1 MSWNSGAVTH
11 MIQALRT
18 ELRRQGMS
26 VADLAEKIGTSE
38 PTVWRWL
45 RNQGLT
51 VARLNMIC
59 AELDLDLADLFELP
73 PAEQAERFTLR
84 QERVLAADRP
94 LSLLFFTI
102 LHGAQK
108 QDLIDDFDLKPLY
121 VEQYI
126 ERLVRVGLL
135 RVTAS
140 GRLRPLT
147 TRTVMWRAEG
157 PLAIAFEQSVRGN
170 VLDLNG
176 AADGHYVS
184 HMLKLSEAGRT
195 RVHKA
200 MQSLYVDILR
210 IADEDTAAGHAAS
223 QWSALFMLVRPLP
236 LETMRQWM
244 RYTAPATNDGLSFNQ
259 EGDSGG

>member
-11 MIQALRT
+11 MVRTLRA

-26 VADLAEKIGTSE
+26 VADLAEKIGISE
-38 PTVWRWL
+38 PTAWRWL

-73 PAEQAERFTLR
+73 PLEQAERL
-84 QERVLAADRP
+84 LAADRP

-108 QDLIDDFDLKPLY
+108 QDLVEDFDLSPLF

-135 RVTAS
+135 RVTTS

-147 TRTVMWRAEG
+147 TRTVMWRADG
-157 PLAIAFEQSVRGN
+157 PLATAFEQSVRGN
-170 VLDLNG
+170 VLNLNG
-176 AADGHYVS
+176 AADAHYVS
-184 HMLKLSEAGRT
+184 HMLKLSEAGRA
-195 RVHKA
+195 RVHRA
-200 MQSLYVDILR
+200 MQSLYIDILR
-210 IADEDTAAGHAAS
+210 IADEDAAAGHAAS

-236 LETMRQWM
+236 LELMRQWM
-244 RYTAPATNDGLSFNQ
+244 RYTTPDTGARL
-259 EGDSGG
+259 